1 MITGTTRLYAIIGD
15 PVAHVR
21 TPMSFNAY
29 FAEHGIDAICLPF
42 HIGRDELARGW
53 QGLNALL
60 NLDGFIVTAP
70 HKQQAARLCDTLVAD
85 GRHVGVVN
93 TVRREPNGTFSGTLL
108 DGRGFVAGLR
118 SKRHDPAGAR
128 IYIAGA
134 GGAGNALAFA
144 LAASGASALT
154 IHNRTRSKAADLV
167 ERVRRAYPK
176 IEVSLG
182 TADASG
188 HDIAVNA
195 TSLGLQPDDPFSFDL
210 ASVSQHAL
218 VAEVIMIPKM
228 TPLLRAAAARGHRI
242 HYGTLM
248 LDGQLNEMM
257 AFFGLQVADRQPAA
271 GVV

>member
-29 FAEHGIDAICLPF
+29 FAEQEIDAVCLPF
-42 HIGRDELARGW
+42 HIGRDDLARGW
-53 QGLNALL
+53 QGLKAVL

-70 HKQQAARLCDTLVAD
+70 HKQQAARLCDTLVDD

-93 TVRREPNGTFSGTLL
+93 TVRREPDGSYRGTLL

-118 SKRHDPAGAR
+118 SQGHDPSGAR

-144 LAASGASALT
+144 LAASGASAIT

-167 ERVRRAYPK
+167 ERVRRAYPV

-195 TSLGLQPDDPFSFDL
+195 TSLGLEPNDPLSFDL
-210 ASVSQHAL
+210 ATVPLQAL
-218 VAEVIMIPKM
+218 VAEVIMMPKM
-228 TPLLRAAAARGHRI
+228 TPLLRAAEARGHRI

-257 AFFGLQVADRQPAA
+257 EFFGFSVGNRTSAAVA
-271 GVV
+271 